1 MEACAMLPNS
11 LYAYIWDTTRAGQVR
26 ICLLTALVAPMAVAP
41 LELQRRIVDDALTS
55 RNLVQLL
62 ALGAA
67 YAAVVLIQNGLKYLL
82 NLTKGRTLEDV
93 TRDLRRR
100 ILERLKPTMS
110 AVGLAPTAAIDE
122 GTTLS
127 ILAAEAEDVGGFASE
142 SFAVPL
148 LQIGTMTFVIAYL
161 MWVEPLIAVMAFVIY
176 LPQAILVPRVQ
187 ATINRLAR
195 QRTTL
200 VRRLGHHAV
209 GRDNEVHVNAAG
221 RFRHALH
228 LIERAY
234 TTRIRIYYRKFA
246 LTFLGNVLDAAG
258 PIVVLMIGGYLVIRA
273 ETEIGTL
280 VVFISGFQR
289 LAGPWDELITFYRS
303 SSNARIAYRLVADAI
318 GEAPPAARA

>member
-1 MEACAMLPNS
+1 MLPKT
-11 LYAYIWDTTRAGQVR
+11 LYAYIWRATRGGQIR

-62 ALGAA
+62 TLGAA
-67 YAAVVLIQNGLKYLL
+67 YAAVVLIQNGLKYAL
-82 NLTKGRTLEDV
+82 NMIKGRTLEDV

-100 ILERLKPTMS
+100 ILDRLQP
-110 AVGLAPTAAIDE
+110 AAPGPGRMPSPEIDE

-161 MWVEPLIAVMAFVIY
+161 TWVEPLIAVMAFAIY
-176 LPQAILVPRVQ
+176 LPQAVLVPRVQ
-187 ATINRLAR
+187 STINRLAR

-200 VRRLGHHAV
+200 VRRLGHHAI
-209 GRDNEVHVNAAG
+209 GRDDDRHGTAAA

-228 LIERAY
+228 LVERAY
-234 TTRIRIYYRKFA
+234 ATRIRIYYRKYA
-246 LTFLGNVLDAAG
+246 LTLLGNVLDAAG
-258 PIVVLMIGGYLVIRA
+258 PILVLVVGGYLVIRG
-273 ETEIGTL
+273 ETEISTL

-289 LAGPWDELITFYRS
+289 LAGPWDELINFYRS

-318 GEAPPAARA
+318 GPTLPNR